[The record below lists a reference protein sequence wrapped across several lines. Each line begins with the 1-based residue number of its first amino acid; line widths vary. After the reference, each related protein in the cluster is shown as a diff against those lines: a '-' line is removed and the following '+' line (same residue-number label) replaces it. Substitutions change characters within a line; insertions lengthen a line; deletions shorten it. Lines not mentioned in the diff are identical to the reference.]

1 MEISVPAHAR
11 LSSSQEDYLEAI
23 FHIIESKQ
31 AARAKD
37 ISVRLGVNNSSVTG
51 ALHALADKGLINYE
65 PYDIVTLTTE
75 GRAIARQVVRR
86 HEVLRDF
93 LIRVLDVGTEEAE
106 DSACKLEH
114 AVSDNVLAKLVQF
127 METVPE
133 FQPDGAEE
141 QV

>member
-1 MEISVPAHAR
+1 VPAHAR

>member
-1 MEISVPAHAR
+1 MSTRAH

-51 ALHALADKGLINYE
+51 ALHSLSDKGLINYE
-65 PYDIVTLTTE
+65 PYDIVTLTTA
-75 GRAIARQVVRR
+75 GRSIARQVVRR

-93 LIRVLDVGTEEAE
+93 LVRVLDVAPEEAE

-127 METVPE
+127 METVPQFRGE
-133 FQPDGAEE
+133 AAEGRA
-141 QV
+141 